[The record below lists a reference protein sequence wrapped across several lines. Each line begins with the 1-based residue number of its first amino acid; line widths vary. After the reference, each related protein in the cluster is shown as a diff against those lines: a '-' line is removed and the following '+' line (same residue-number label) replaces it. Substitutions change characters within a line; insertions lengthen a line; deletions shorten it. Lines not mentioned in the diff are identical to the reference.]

1 MRRAVGAGVG
11 LWFLEVTAGTLGFLW
26 SAAAQAPR
34 RFRIGTFDEL
44 LARTATCP
52 SPTDFPRTSLPARAF
67 VTIVDPES
75 AGLEPGSR
83 RDR

>member
-26 SAAAQAPR
+26 SAAAQATAKV
-34 RFRIGTFDEL
+34 RIGTFDEL
-44 LARTATCP
+44 LLANGDLPIADGFPAYVARRP
-52 SPTDFPRTSLPARAF
+52 GVRDHRRSG
-67 VTIVDPES
+67 S